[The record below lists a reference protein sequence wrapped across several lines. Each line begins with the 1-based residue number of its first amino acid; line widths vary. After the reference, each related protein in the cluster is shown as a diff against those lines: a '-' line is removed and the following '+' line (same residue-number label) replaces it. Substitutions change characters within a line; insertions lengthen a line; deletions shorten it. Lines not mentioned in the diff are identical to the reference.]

1 MTTKNSSIPDAI
13 ERSLASILA
22 YNGAR
27 DLSSIISTID
37 NNCSSVAEKV
47 GNALTEECGI
57 KDISVITC
65 QYRGTVLSGER
76 PFAPIYSNPKTWKS
90 VQENRLL
97 ALYWKVY
104 DLGST
109 ISELFEEHIA
119 ATQFAKSSDDGT
131 NSPTR
136 WHILAF
142 AVLRNESRPTFR
154 LANEENDVKA
164 YELMIPHKWIENLL
178 PARLADEISRYVTR
192 DTAEKGDCSY
202 QDARRIRNDALL
214 DSIESEQFMANI
226 QEDSEF
232 QNIKRQL
239 TLRLKITTA
248 DLLWEARQPESKVNK
263 TIRDFIELGSSSSLT
278 ANTPLEEGQLSRFL
292 QAVQLMGLYWCRHE
306 MKDQE
311 QCGLS
316 NNAWFPLITCI
327 PRPNDKNRSQMLQ
340 PHLGFSILWN
350 CQFNE
355 ECLNT
360 VMQMLPPWTIVLDKA
375 AAAIDGNAGKS
386 VTNAKEKL
394 GYLVTN
400 QSNFAK
406 EVVDSMSN
414 LHPGGAKAAGLFL
427 IRLVPVLKEL
437 QRLAPRFVHEGQ
449 RFGVTVLVGLPYHRQ
464 VIGQSLAKV
473 DQFVQELREMVPSEC
488 DDDDLNSR
496 PDFEFL
502 EPLILSSY
510 SLLDWHGVV
519 LFADYLVDPGHAVR
533 LSEIIQLPPHL
544 RALATTQMLMQTTK
558 SYRGLFAINV
568 DHAGVIKTFFGGRP
582 LLVHDRQLWS
592 SASAKDEVLK
602 LFVKKLGETGI
613 IIPEN
618 RQRVLDSFVEVLLR
632 ISDEPGHGAL
642 FVISKSQR
650 VINRLSEISV
660 PPSDLWKHILP
671 FDCDG
676 ASFGKDKDMLYRLAI
691 MDGATAVL
699 LEKSESATDYSESWR
714 KAKIF
719 PRKLITEQFNKKKF
733 YDGHWIRGSWAKWTE
748 CLHYGAKRSSALALA
763 MRFPEEVLVIAIS
776 SDGPVYFMIGGTDP
790 VERWPS

>member
-1 MTTKNSSIPDAI
+1 MTTKSSSIPDAI
-13 ERSLASILA
+13 ERSLSSILNF
-22 YNGAR
+22 NGAR

-37 NNCSSVAEKV
+37 NNCYHVAENV
-47 GNALTEECGI
+47 GKALTEDCGI
-57 KDISVITC
+57 EDISVITC

-76 PFAPIYSNPKTWKS
+76 PFAPIYSNPAVWKNVHKS
-90 VQENRLL
+90 RLL

-119 ATQFAKSSDDGT
+119 ATQFLTKVDGSVNT
-131 NSPTR
+131 RPR
-136 WHILAF
+136 WHILSF
-142 AVLRNESRPTFR
+142 AVLRKEHQPVFR
-154 LANEENDVKA
+154 LAKEENDVKA

-178 PARLADEISRYVTR
+178 PARLAEEISRFVTR
-192 DTAEKGDCSY
+192 DTADKAGRSGQNAQEIWNES
-202 QDARRIRNDALL
+202 LL
-214 DSIESEQFMANI
+214 DSVESEQFMSTI
-226 QEDSEF
+226 QQTSEF
-232 QNIKRQL
+232 QSIKRQL
-239 TLRLKITTA
+239 TLRLKIVTA
-248 DLLWEARQPESKVNK
+248 DLLWEARQPESKVND
-263 TIRDFIELGSSSSLT
+263 TIRDFIELASSSSST
-278 ANTPLEEGQLSRFL
+278 CDTPLEEDQLSRFL

-306 MKDQE
+306 MKE
-311 QCGLS
+311 HEEFSLP
-316 NNAWFPLITCI
+316 NKAFVPLITCI
-327 PRPNDKNRSQMLQ
+327 PRPVANNRRLRLQ

-350 CQFNE
+350 CQFKE
-355 ECLNT
+355 KCLNT
-360 VMQMLPPWTIVLDKA
+360 VMQMLPSWTIVLDKA
-375 AAAIDGNAGKS
+375 AVAINENAGKS

-394 GYLVTN
+394 SHLLTN
-400 QSNFAK
+400 QSDFAN
-406 EVVDSMSN
+406 EVVSSMSN

-427 IRLVPVLKEL
+427 IRLVPVLMEL

-449 RFGVTVLVGLPYHRQ
+449 RFGITVLLGLPYHRQ

-473 DQFVQELREMVPSEC
+473 DLFVQELREMVPSEC
-488 DDDDLNSR
+488 ADDDLNSR

-544 RALATTQMLMQTTK
+544 RSLATTQMLMQTTK

-613 IIPEN
+613 IIPEDK
-618 RQRVLDSFVEVLLR
+618 QRVLDSFVEVLLR

-642 FVISKSQR
+642 FVISKNQE
-650 VINRLSEISV
+650 VISRLSEISV
-660 PPSDLWKHILP
+660 PPSDLWEHILP
-671 FDCDG
+671 FDSDG
-676 ASFGKDKDMLYRLAI
+676 ANFGKDKDMLYRLAI
-691 MDGATAVL
+691 MDGATAVFL
-699 LEKSESATDYSESWR
+699 GNSDSTTDYSSSWR
-714 KAKIF
+714 KAKIL
-719 PRKLITEQFNKKKF
+719 PRKLITEEFNRKKF
-733 YDGHWIRGSWAKWTE
+733 YDGHWIRGKWAKWTE

-763 MRFPEEVLVIAIS
+763 MRFPDDVLVIAIS